1 MCTGACSRVVA
12 AALWPFALLCIVANL
27 LLAFPDWK
35 TEYVHNGGEH
45 LTPEVLYL
53 GGIVGGGIMVLVP
66 AIQIQAP
73 GSRGCC
79 GNRCGMFISVVSAA
93 IGLAGSLYALSVSA
107 LGLVRGPLCKYPL
120 ENGTLSA
127 WERPFWDGGQSFSN
141 ESYLFDRGLW
151 DVCRVPAGVTE
162 FNVILF
168 SLIVA
173 ASVVE
178 LAICGVQVL
187 NGLFGCLCGT
197 CNKEKPPQTHY

>member
-1 MCTGACSRVVA
+1 MASFVAPRRGLTFLSGGGDMEAGAPTK
-12 AALWPFALLCIVANL
+12 WL
-27 LLAFPDWK
+27 LLLPPQEDSSAPQ
-35 TEYVHNGGEH
+35 
-45 LTPEVLYL
+45 
-53 GGIVGGGIMVLVP
+53 VLVP